1 MIGYGIVKS
10 IPRLIL
16 LIFVIF
22 MGIFLWSFGIAYLYE
37 LDIKGVQYPPGILSF
52 HGFTTSYFW
61 MILVITVYSTTLIGI
76 NYSVRRKIPALIAIP
91 LILIF
96 STGISMTVAFLQ
108 ERSTLIP
115 TIDQPVSS
123 NIEIKPGTIFVKGSD
138 KQIVLDNPKG
148 PYVIAELLPKTSG
161 IIDSLIDD
169 ATMLGRYFSEY
180 WSLGYIPFVI
190 FLAFILYFLTSLR
203 PIVSLSEWPLANL
216 LTGLLLIR
224 FSLWIQ
230 NFLLSE
236 HIVQIIAKLSGP
248 LLPAFLIPYTGLLP
262 LFLLGS
268 ILHVF
273 AILLFLSKDKN
284 SVHR

>member
-1 MIGYGIVKS
+1 MKS

-16 LIFVIF
+16 LIFAIF

-37 LDIKGVQYPPGILSF
+37 LDTKAVQYPPGILRL
-52 HGFTTSYFW
+52 HEFTASYFW
-61 MILVITVYSTTLIGI
+61 MILVITIYSTTLIGV
-76 NYSVRRKIPALIAIP
+76 NYSVRRNIPALIAIP

-96 STGISMTVAFLQ
+96 CTGISITAAFLH
-108 ERSTLIP
+108 ERSTPIL

-123 NIEIKPGTIFVKGSD
+123 NIAIQPGTIFIRGSD

-148 PYVIAELLPKTSG
+148 PYIITELLPKTSG

-169 ATMLGRYFSEY
+169 ATMLGRHFSEF
-180 WSLGYIPFVI
+180 WSLGYMPFVI

-203 PIVSLSEWPLANL
+203 PIVNLSEWPLANL

-236 HIVQIIAKLSGP
+236 QIVQIVTTLGGS
-248 LLPAFLIPYTGLLP
+248 LLPAFVIPYMGLLP

-273 AILLFLSKDKN
+273 AILLFLSKDKY